1 MLNWAVSSQ
10 WNCVDDTWSGFNT
23 QDTMPRLK
31 FLLPLLAAALAGLV
45 ACSPNGVEI
54 VSETDEKQ
62 YQLGQDYKSQG
73 RMEDA
78 LGAFERVINARLEAP
93 ESHLEAGYIYLRT
106 MKDPVRAI
114 YHFDRYLQFNPQSP
128 QATQVRQLIETAQK
142 EFARQL
148 PAQPYE
154 GELDR
159 IDLMDLVKT
168 LKQEND
174 SLKRELMAATARVE
188 QLQNVLGQAR
198 RSTPGQTSGQSAG
211 QPTQA
216 QPQAST
222 RPPTVQRQQ
231 QTDPSPSP
239 GDAPRSY
246 TVQSGD
252 TLSTI
257 SGRFYGTPS
266 RWIDIY
272 QANRDRLSSENAL
285 RVGQTIRIP

>member
-1 MLNWAVSSQ
+1 
-10 WNCVDDTWSGFNT
+10 
-23 QDTMPRLK
+23 MPRLFPL
-31 FLLPLLAAALAGLV
+31 FLLTIAVLAASVGCAP
-45 ACSPNGVEI
+45 SGVEI
-54 VSETDEKQ
+54 VGETDEKQ
-62 YQLGQDYKSQG
+62 YQLGQDYKNQG

-78 LGAFERVINARLEAP
+78 LGAFERVIDARRDAP

-106 MKDPVRAI
+106 MKDPINAI
-114 YHFDRYLQFNPQSP
+114 YHFNRYLRLMPQSP
-128 QATQVRQLIETAQK
+128 QAAQVRQLIETAQK

-174 SLKRELMAATARVE
+174 SLKRDLMAATARVE
-188 QLQNVLGQAR
+188 QLENVLGQAR
-198 RSTPGQTSGQSAG
+198 RSTPERPTVATSQIQG
-211 QPTQA
+211 QA
-216 QPQAST
+216 QARQTPAPARQA
-222 RPPTVQRQQ
+222 
-231 QTDPSPSP
+231 PSPS
-239 GDAPRSY
+239 DAPRSY

-257 SGRFYGTPS
+257 SRRFYGTPS

-285 RVGQTIRIP
+285 RVGQSIRIP

>member
-1 MLNWAVSSQ
+1 
-10 WNCVDDTWSGFNT
+10 
-23 QDTMPRLK
+23 MPRLFAYF
-31 FLLPLLAAALAGLV
+31 FLIVSVFSGMTGCAP
-45 ACSPNGVEI
+45 SGVEV

-62 YQLGQDYKSQG
+62 YQLGQDYKNQG
-73 RMEDA
+73 RMEEA
-78 LGAFERVINARLEAP
+78 LGAFLRVVDARRNAP

-114 YHFDRYLQFNPQSP
+114 YHFDRYLQFKPQSP
-128 QATQVRQLIETAQK
+128 QAAQVRQLIETAQK

-154 GELDR
+154 GDLDR

-188 QLQNVLGQAR
+188 QLENVLGQAR
-198 RSTPGQTSGQSAG
+198 RPA
-211 QPTQA
+211 PTQTVA
-216 QPQAST
+216 PV
-222 RPPTVQRQQ
+222 PPTTVNRQAAVPAVAQ
-231 QTDPSPSP
+231 APSPET
-239 GDAPRSY
+239 APRSY

-257 SGRFYGTPS
+257 SKRFYGTPS

-285 RVGQTIRIP
+285 KVGQSIRIP

>member
-1 MLNWAVSSQ
+1 MSRAFCYFSFILI
-10 WNCVDDTWSGFNT
+10 
-23 QDTMPRLK
+23 
-31 FLLPLLAAALAGLV
+31 ALVQLV
-45 ACSPNGVEI
+45 GCAPSGVEI

-73 RMEDA
+73 RMEEALSAFLRVVDA
-78 LGAFERVINARLEAP
+78 RRDAP

-114 YHFDRYLQFNPQSP
+114 YHFDRYLQFKPQSP
-128 QATQVRQLIETAQK
+128 QAAQVRQLIETAQK

-159 IDLMDLVKT
+159 IDLMDLVKS

-174 SLKRELMAATARVE
+174 SLKRDLMAATARVE
-188 QLQNVLGQAR
+188 QLENILGQAR
-198 RSTPGQTSGQSAG
+198 RSTQAQSAASSLP
-211 QPTQA
+211 QVQSTTVAPA
-216 QPQAST
+216 QST
-222 RPPTVQRQQ
+222 TTTV
-231 QTDPSPSP
+231 DPSPSN
-239 GDAPRSY
+239 APRSY

-252 TLSTI
+252 TLSAI
-257 SGRFYGTPS
+257 SKRFYGTPS

-272 QANRDRLSSENAL
+272 QANRDRLSSESAL
-285 RVGQTIRIP
+285 RVGQALRIP

>member
-1 MLNWAVSSQ
+1 MSRVLCYYLSLVFAVAHFVGCAPS
-10 WNCVDDTWSGFNT
+10 
-23 QDTMPRLK
+23 
-31 FLLPLLAAALAGLV
+31 
-45 ACSPNGVEI
+45 GVEI

-73 RMEDA
+73 RMEEALSAFLRVVDA
-78 LGAFERVINARLEAP
+78 RRDAP

-114 YHFDRYLQFNPQSP
+114 YHFDRYLQFKPQSQ
-128 QATQVRQLIETAQK
+128 QASQVRQLIETAQK

-174 SLKRELMAATARVE
+174 SLKRDLMAATARVE
-188 QLQNVLGQAR
+188 QLENLLGQAR
-198 RSTPGQTSGQSAG
+198 RSTPV
-211 QPTQA
+211 
-216 QPQAST
+216 QASGTAGASSPGRTLAPT
-222 RPPTVQRQQ
+222 RTV
-231 QTDPSPSP
+231 TSTVNAGATAPSPSN
-239 GDAPRSY
+239 APRTY

-252 TLSTI
+252 TLSAI
-257 SGRFYGTPS
+257 SKRFYGTPS

-272 QANRDRLSSENAL
+272 QANRDRLSSESAL
-285 RVGQTIRIP
+285 RVGQEVRIP

>member
-1 MLNWAVSSQ
+1 
-10 WNCVDDTWSGFNT
+10 
-23 QDTMPRLK
+23 MPRP
-31 FLLPLLAAALAGLV
+31 FTYLLVILTLLGVWAGC
-45 ACSPNGVEI
+45 APSGVEI

-78 LGAFERVINARLEAP
+78 LGAFLRVIDARRDAP

-106 MKDPVRAI
+106 TKDPVRAI
-114 YHFDRYLQFNPQSP
+114 YHFDRYLQFKPQSP
-128 QATQVRQLIETAQK
+128 QASQVRQLIETAQK

-148 PAQPYE
+148 PTQPYE

-174 SLKRELMAATARVE
+174 SLKRELMAATARVK
-188 QLQNVLGQAR
+188 QLENVLGQMR
-198 RSTPGQTSGQSAG
+198 RPIPGQSIE
-211 QPTQA
+211 QPVQIQTA
-216 QPQAST
+216 TPS
-222 RPPTVQRQQ
+222 RPVAEPE
-231 QTDPSPSP
+231 PSPST
-239 GDAPRSY
+239 APRTY

-252 TLSTI
+252 TLSAI
-257 SGRFYGTPS
+257 SRRFYGTPS

-272 QANRDRLSSENAL
+272 QANRDRLSSESAL
-285 RVGQTIRIP
+285 RVGQSIRIP

>member
-1 MLNWAVSSQ
+1 M
-10 WNCVDDTWSGFNT
+10 T
-23 QDTMPRLK
+23 RLI
-31 FLLPLLAAALAGLV
+31 PLLLLVLAILSGVV
-45 ACSPNGVEI
+45 ACAPDGVEI
-54 VSETDEKQ
+54 VSEVDEKQ

-78 LGAFERVINARLEAP
+78 LAAFLRVVEARRDAP

-106 MKDPVRAI
+106 LKDPVRAI
-114 YHFDRYLQFNPQSP
+114 YYFDRYLQLKPQSP
-128 QATQVRQLIETAQK
+128 QANQVRQLIETAQK

-168 LKQEND
+168 LKEEND
-174 SLKRELMAATARVE
+174 SLKRDLMAATARVE

-198 RSTPGQTSGQSAG
+198 RSMPEQPIGQATGTGGIALPAVPAPQRTIEA
-211 QPTQA
+211 PT
-216 QPQAST
+216 
-222 RPPTVQRQQ
+222 RQQ
-231 QTDPSPSP
+231 APSPSN
-239 GDAPRSY
+239 APRSY

-257 SGRFYGTPS
+257 SRRFYGTPS

-285 RVGQTIRIP
+285 RVGQDIRIP

>member
-1 MLNWAVSSQ
+1 M
-10 WNCVDDTWSGFNT
+10 
-23 QDTMPRLK
+23 
-31 FLLPLLAAALAGLV
+31 
-45 ACSPNGVEI
+45 
-54 VSETDEKQ
+54 SETDEKQ
-62 YQLGQDYKSQG
+62 YQLGQDYKNQG
-73 RMEDA
+73 RMEEALSAFLRVVDA
-78 LGAFERVINARLEAP
+78 RRDAP

-114 YHFDRYLQFNPQSP
+114 YHFDRYLQFKPQSP
-128 QATQVRQLIETAQK
+128 QASQVRQLIETAQK

-188 QLQNVLGQAR
+188 QLENVLGQAR
-198 RSTPGQTSGQSAG
+198 RSTQ
-211 QPTQA
+211 TQA
-216 QPQAST
+216 SSQPVRAQAST
-222 RPPTVQRQQ
+222 PT
-231 QTDPSPSP
+231 QTLTPSTPSPSN
-239 GDAPRSY
+239 APRTY

-252 TLSTI
+252 TLSAI
-257 SGRFYGTPS
+257 SKRFYGTPS

-272 QANRDRLSSENAL
+272 QANRDRLSSESAL
-285 RVGQTIRIP
+285 RVGQDVRIP

>member
-1 MLNWAVSSQ
+1 MSRVFCYYLFIVLAV
-10 WNCVDDTWSGFNT
+10 VH
-23 QDTMPRLK
+23 
-31 FLLPLLAAALAGLV
+31 LV
-45 ACSPNGVEI
+45 GCAPSGVEI

-73 RMEDA
+73 RMEEALSAFLRVVDA
-78 LGAFERVINARLEAP
+78 RRDAP

-114 YHFDRYLQFNPQSP
+114 YHFDRYLQFKPQSP
-128 QATQVRQLIETAQK
+128 QASQVRQLIETAQK

-188 QLQNVLGQAR
+188 QLENVLGQAR
-198 RSTPGQTSGQSAG
+198 RT
-211 QPTQA
+211 TQA
-216 QPQAST
+216 QASSA
-222 RPPTVQRQQ
+222 QQ
-231 QTDPSPSP
+231 QAVQVRGSTPTQSAAVPTPSPSN
-239 GDAPRSY
+239 APRTY

-252 TLSTI
+252 TLSAI
-257 SGRFYGTPS
+257 SKRFYGTPS

-272 QANRDRLSSENAL
+272 QANRDRLSSESAL
-285 RVGQTIRIP
+285 RVGQEVRIP